1 MGEDGFTE
9 IALLAPNV
17 LVGITSLHPAA
28 APVPA
33 QLSLLTSLAADS
45 VIWPDLMSVNLGHIT
60 VWERSAT
67 ITG

>member
-33 QLSLLTSLAADS
+33 QLALLTSLVADS
-45 VIWPDLMSVNLGHIT
+45 VSWPDLMSVNLGHIT